1 MINEEQ
7 RKQALHCLCSA
18 KARLITIPQL
28 FSKYRIMRWLNGQ
41 DEDRQLE
48 EFFRNLH
55 FDINEA
61 CDILAEKKLN
71 FSTAVMA
78 VGRTTVEQ
86 IETYIKE
93 K

>member
-1 MINEEQ
+1 VINEEQ
-7 RKQALHCLCSA
+7 RQAGIKALCSA

-28 FSKYRIMRWLNGQ
+28 FSKYRLMRWLQG
-41 DEDRQLE
+41 DDDRQVE
-48 EFFRNLH
+48 EFFRTLH

-61 CDILAEKKLN
+61 MDILAEKKLN
-71 FSTAVMA
+71 LSTAVMA